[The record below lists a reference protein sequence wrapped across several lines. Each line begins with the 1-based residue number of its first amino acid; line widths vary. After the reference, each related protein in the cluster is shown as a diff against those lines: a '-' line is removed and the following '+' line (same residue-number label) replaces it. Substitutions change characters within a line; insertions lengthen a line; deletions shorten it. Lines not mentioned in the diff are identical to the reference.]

1 VFLRGQRAHTTHAA
15 QVFLSNSP
23 CLVGVPRRALGRVKR
38 CAQEVVGGEAREGG
52 KQPGKRAK
60 KAYGLPL
67 RAEHGVRSVT
77 EAALSTMIPFGE
89 DSLRD
94 GLNAEVG
101 HDHRERYHQGTGNV
115 LLVSPPSL
123 AGEDAGPMQCRARLG
138 GRRHDDARA
147 AACLL

>member
-1 VFLRGQRAHTTHAA
+1 M
-15 QVFLSNSP
+15 SNSP
-23 CLVGVPRRALGRVKR
+23 CLVGVPRRARGRVKG
-38 CAQEVVGGEAREGG
+38 CAHEVVGGEARSGG

-67 RAEHGVRSVT
+67 RAAHGVRSVT
-77 EAALSTMIPFGE
+77 EAALSTRIPFGA

-101 HDHRERYHQGTGNV
+101 HDHRERHHQGTGTV

-123 AGEDAGPMQCRARLG
+123 AGADAGPMQCRARLG
-138 GRRHDDARA
+138 GRRHDYARA